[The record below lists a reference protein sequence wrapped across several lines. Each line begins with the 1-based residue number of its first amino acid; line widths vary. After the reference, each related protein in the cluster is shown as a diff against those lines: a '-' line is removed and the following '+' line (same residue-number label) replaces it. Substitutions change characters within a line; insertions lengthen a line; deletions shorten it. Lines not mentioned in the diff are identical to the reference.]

1 MTPSFAVGSRPRR
14 LSPPRT
20 LNAAV
25 GSTLSHFSSARV
37 PTAADTASRWTSGV
51 GRRYGRRNS
60 RAARTSANVTGSAL
74 TSRRVA
80 GTDARLPRVLDP
92 RRASGSEK
100 RGVQKEGVFME
111 QFRARRKLIA
121 LLSIEFTL

>member
-25 GSTLSHFSSARV
+25 GSTFSHFSSARV
-37 PTAADTASRWTSGV
+37 PSAADTASRWTSGV

-80 GTDARLPRVLDP
+80 GTDARLPRVLYP
-92 RRASGSEK
+92 GGLAAL
-100 RGVQKEGVFME
+100 KEGGVHE
-111 QFRARRKLIA
+111 ADTYSRRHRRRFRNQLA
-121 LLSIEFTL
+121 S